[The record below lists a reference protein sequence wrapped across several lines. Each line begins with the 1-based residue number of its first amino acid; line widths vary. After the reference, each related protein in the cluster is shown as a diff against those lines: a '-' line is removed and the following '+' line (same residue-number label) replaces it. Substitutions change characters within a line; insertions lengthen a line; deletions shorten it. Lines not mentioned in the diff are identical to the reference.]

1 MSEFFSDLFSIL
13 CFLQTDTVIIF
24 LAIYF
29 FTIIFALRES
39 MEEAKNDGNNI
50 AIYIIPHS
58 TQNEPNPQNLNLAS
72 TSI

>member
-50 AIYIIPHS
+50 AIYIIHHS